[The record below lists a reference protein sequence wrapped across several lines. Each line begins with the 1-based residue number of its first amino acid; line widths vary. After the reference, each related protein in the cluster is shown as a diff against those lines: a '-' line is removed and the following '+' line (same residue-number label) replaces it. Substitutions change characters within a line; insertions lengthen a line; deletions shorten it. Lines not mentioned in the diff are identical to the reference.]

1 MNVNEILSVLWHRK
15 LVLVSILAVFVGGS
29 IAALKL
35 VHPVYE
41 STSTLALSPRELNND
56 LVFFQTIDS
65 IVPIYA
71 AAAETEQTKSLA
83 RSRLGGHLAGI
94 SVRTFAGA
102 PILKIVGRGRSKSL
116 VQNSAQAVTRAL
128 QGRVEAG
135 EVGVPSL
142 KLEQIDRPSYPTTPV
157 FPRTKL
163 TIAVGALLGLAFGI
177 AAALLRETLASKV
190 RTREDLAEAASV
202 PVYAEIP
209 RQSALARQVSP
220 DLFISNPSLHA
231 VTEAL
236 RDLRTNLMF
245 PTGGVSSVA
254 VTSPEGSHG
263 KTTVAIGLAVT
274 MARAGARTI
283 LVDADLRRGRL
294 SDLPNIDRV
303 PGLHEVLEGARLDSA
318 IRSTS
323 LPELDLLTGGRL
335 VTDPGEL
342 FAARFPEILHR
353 LESDYDTV
361 IVDTTP
367 VLPVNDARVVASA
380 ASATLLVASAGSAS
394 RSSVRAAVERL
405 ALIAVVPTAGVLNK
419 SRSRQAQSYYG
430 RGERPKGR
438 GGAASPKVRERV

>member
-15 LVLVSILAVFVGGS
+15 LVLITIFAVFVGGS

-35 VHPVYE
+35 VHKKYE
-41 STSTLALSPRELNND
+41 STSTVALSPRELNND

-71 AAAETEQTKSLA
+71 AAAETEQTKDIA
-83 RSRLGGHLAGI
+83 RSRLGGHLAAI

-102 PILKIVGRGRSKSL
+102 PILKIVGRSGSRTL
-116 VQNSAQAVTRAL
+116 AQTSAQAVTTAL
-128 QGRVEAG
+128 QERVDSG

-142 KLEQIDRPSYPTTPV
+142 KLEQIDQPAYPTTPV

-177 AAALLRETLASKV
+177 AAALLRESLASKI
-190 RTREDLAEAASV
+190 RTREDLADAAAV
-202 PVYAEIP
+202 PVFAEIP
-209 RQSALARQVSP
+209 RERALGGEITPEV
-220 DLFISNPSLHA
+220 FISNPSLHS

-236 RDLRTNLMF
+236 RDLRTNLLF
-245 PTGGVSSVA
+245 PTDGVSSIA

-274 MARAGARTI
+274 MARAGARTV

-294 SDLPNIDRV
+294 SDMPNIDRV
-303 PGLHEVLEGARLDSA
+303 PGLHEVLEGAGLDAA

-323 LPELDLLTGGRL
+323 LPGLDILTGGRL

-353 LESDYDTV
+353 LESEYDAV
-361 IVDTTP
+361 VVDTTP
-367 VLPVNDARVVASA
+367 VLPVNDARVVAGA
-380 ASATLLVASAGSAS
+380 ASATLLVAAAGSAS
-394 RSSVRAAVERL
+394 RSAVRAAVERL
-405 ALIAVVPTAGVLNK
+405 ALIAVAPTAAVLNK

-430 RGERPKGR
+430 RGERPKSR
-438 GGAASPKVRERV
+438 GGSSSSRVRERV